1 MPSQDS
7 DRVAAFLARRLETG
21 ADPADIAEAIAAACQ
36 QIDAALTPII
46 GSRGVA
52 ALFKRSLH
60 LTGRGHSW
68 VAAMHEAAG
77 ADLDIAT
84 LKSIL
89 SAQSG
94 AEAAAGG
101 ALFLETFNKLLADL
115 IGPSLTERLLRSVWA
130 TT

>member
-1 MPSQDS
+1 MPSQES
-7 DRVAAFLARRLETG
+7 DRVAAFLARWLETG
-21 ADPADIAEAIAAACQ
+21 ADSAHIAEAVAAACRE
-36 QIDAALTPII
+36 IDSALTPII

-68 VAAMHEAAG
+68 VAAVHERAG
-77 ADLDIAT
+77 PGLDIVT

-94 AEAAAGG
+94 ADAAAGG
-101 ALFLETFNKLLADL
+101 ALFLETFNTLLADL

-130 TT
+130 TM

>member
-1 MPSQDS
+1 MPSQES
-7 DRVAAFLARRLETG
+7 DRVAALLARRLETG
-21 ADPADIAEAIAAACQ
+21 ADAAHIAEAIAAACRD
-36 QIDAALTPII
+36 IDSALTPII

-68 VAAMHEAAG
+68 VAAVRQPAG
-77 ADLDIAT
+77 AELDIAT

-89 SAQSG
+89 SAQSS
-94 AEAAAGG
+94 ADAAVGG

-130 TT
+130 ST